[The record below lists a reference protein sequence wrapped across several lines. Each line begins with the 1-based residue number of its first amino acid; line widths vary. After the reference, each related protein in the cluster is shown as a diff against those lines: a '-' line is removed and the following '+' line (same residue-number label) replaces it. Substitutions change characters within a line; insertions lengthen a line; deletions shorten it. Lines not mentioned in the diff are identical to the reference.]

1 MRVLVVDD
9 SQAVRTRLLSLMR
22 EVAGLVL
29 SEAADAEEA
38 LAALRAHGADVVV
51 LDLHMPGR
59 SGIDILPEI
68 KALVPAPIVV
78 MLTAD
83 PTDHHRRLSLSRGA
97 DFFFDKATD
106 FALVLELLRP
116 A

>member
-1 MRVLVVDD
+1 VLVVDD
-9 SQAVRTRLLSLMR
+9 SPAIRARLLGLMS

-29 SEAADAEEA
+29 AQAAGADEAMVA
-38 LAALRAHGADVVV
+38 LQVHVTDVVV

-59 SGIDILPEI
+59 SGLDVLPDI
-68 KALVPAPIVV
+68 KALRPAPIVV

-83 PTDHHRRLSLSRGA
+83 PTEHHRRLCLARGA